1 MTKHAAI
8 LIRVST
14 PDQKKHG
21 TSLPQQKSD
30 LPRLAKSLGYVVIKK
45 HIYDDGGYSGSQL
58 SHSQRPGLGELIKAA
73 ERKEFEVVFVQYVD
87 RFGRTTLEN
96 LITRDK
102 MKKLGIVI
110 HSYFEGRMENDPA
123 GDLLFMFHSWK
134 AEADNEQRK
143 ERSIRGRIAATR
155 NGKHCMG
162 NPSYGYKRDPRGKNL
177 AVIKTLA
184 GWVRKFYQWCA
195 IDRLSL
201 REICRRANQLQVPL
215 PGYKRR
221 KHSVWHRS
229 VIHRMLTNP
238 AYTGKIIFRR
248 YDKSGN
254 ERPKEEWVEL
264 SVPPIVSQKLFEK
277 VQTRLRENKQIASRN
292 TKRTYLYSGVIFCGY
307 CQHRLGS
314 GFQPA
319 RHQGRGTRYYHG
331 LARKTEIGV
340 GLCSHCPQVAEGR
353 LEPVWEAVKNALT
366 DPEYLRGKVTEYLSS
381 DTQVIDRRLAELGQQ
396 ISTVTHQRKKFLGVY
411 LKDPNL
417 DEKEYLRLVNG
428 LDYELHQLTEEKR
441 VVEQRLLNDRE
452 QLALSVQISQ
462 TYDQIRSQV
471 VGSSYETRREII
483 KKVVNKIIVY
493 ERQSE
498 AEIEFHLAPARNQL
512 AMPCFPEHGDDSES
526 ALDPAFASR
535 RSSTTGHKF
544 EWPGIRIKVPILPAR
559 KLANSGS
566 PLIDQRLAA

>member
-14 PDQKKHG
+14 EDQKKHG

-30 LPRLAKSLGYVVIKK
+30 LPRLAKSLGYVVTKK
-45 HIYDDGGYSGSQL
+45 HIYDDGGYSGSRL

-87 RFGRTTLEN
+87 RFGRTYLEN

-134 AEADNEQRK
+134 AEADNEQRR
-143 ERSIRGRIAATR
+143 ERSISGRIGKTR
-155 NGKHCMG
+155 NGEHCMG
-162 NPSYGYKRDPRGKNL
+162 NPPYGLRRDPKSKKL
-177 AVIKTLA
+177 AVVKNRA
-184 GWVRKFYQWCA
+184 EWVMKFYQWCA

-201 REICRRANQLQVPL
+201 REICRRANQLRVPL

-229 VIHRMLTNP
+229 VIHRMLKNP

-248 YDKSGN
+248 YDKNGN
-254 ERPKEEWVEL
+254 ERPKEEWIGL
-264 SVPPIVSQKLFEK
+264 AVPPIVSEELFEK
-277 VQTRLRENKQIASRN
+277 VQNRLRENKELASRN
-292 TKRTYLYSGVIFCGY
+292 TKRTYLYSRVIFCGY

-331 LARKTEIGV
+331 LARKTEIAV

-353 LEPVWEAVKNALT
+353 LEPVWEAIKNALT
-366 DPEYLRGKVTEYLSS
+366 DPEYLRAKVTEYLSS
-381 DTQVIDRRLAELGQQ
+381 DTQEIDRRFAELEQQ

-428 LDYELHQLTEEKR
+428 LDDELRRLTEEKR
-441 VVEQRLLNDRE
+441 VVEQRLLGDRE

-483 KKVVNKIIVY
+483 KKIVNKIIVY
-493 ERQSE
+493 ERQGE

-512 AMPCFPEHGDDSES
+512 AMPCYPEHGDDSKS
-526 ALDPAFASR
+526 APDPAFVSC
-535 RSSTTGHKF
+535 RSSMTGHK
-544 EWPGIRIKVPILPAR
+544 WRSIGVRIKVSVWPAR
-559 KLANSGS
+559 PTS
-566 PLIDQRLAA
+566 PKEPMAA

>member
-14 PDQKKHG
+14 EDQKKHG

-30 LPRLAKSLGYVVIKK
+30 LPQLAKSLGYVVTKK
-45 HIYDDGGYSGSQL
+45 HIYDDGGYSGSRL

-87 RFGRTTLEN
+87 RFGRTYLEN

-134 AEADNEQRK
+134 AEADNEQRR
-143 ERSIRGRIAATR
+143 ERSISGRIGKTR
-155 NGKHCMG
+155 NGEHCMG
-162 NPSYGYKRDPRGKNL
+162 NPPYGLRRDPKSKKL
-177 AVIKTLA
+177 AVVKNRA
-184 GWVRKFYQWCA
+184 EWVMKFYQWCA

-201 REICRRANQLQVPL
+201 REICRRANQLRVPL

-229 VIHRMLTNP
+229 VIHRMLKNP

-248 YDKSGN
+248 YDKNGN
-254 ERPKEEWVEL
+254 ERPKEEWIGL
-264 SVPPIVSQKLFEK
+264 AVPPIVSEELFEK
-277 VQTRLRENKQIASRN
+277 VQNRLRENKELASRN
-292 TKRTYLYSGVIFCGY
+292 TKRTYLYSRVIFCGY

-331 LARKTEIGV
+331 LARKTEIAV
-340 GLCSHCPQVAEGR
+340 GLCSHCPQVAESR
-353 LEPVWEAVKNALT
+353 LEPVWEAIKNALT
-366 DPEYLRGKVTEYLSS
+366 DPEYLRAKVTEYLSS
-381 DTQVIDRRLAELGQQ
+381 DTQEIDRRFAELEQQ

-428 LDYELHQLTEEKR
+428 LDDELRRLTEEKR
-441 VVEQRLLNDRE
+441 VVEQRLLGDRE

-483 KKVVNKIIVY
+483 KKIVNKIIVY
-493 ERQSE
+493 ERQGE

-512 AMPCFPEHGDDSES
+512 AMPCYPEHGDDSKS
-526 ALDPAFASR
+526 APDPAFVSC
-535 RSSTTGHKF
+535 RSSMTGHK
-544 EWPGIRIKVPILPAR
+544 WRSIGVRIKVSVWPAR
-559 KLANSGS
+559 
-566 PLIDQRLAA
+566 

>member
-14 PDQKKHG
+14 EDQKKHG

-30 LPRLAKSLGYVVIKK
+30 LSRLAKSLGYVVAKK

-58 SHSQRPGLGELIKAA
+58 SHSQRPGLGELIKAV
-73 ERKEFEVVFVQYVD
+73 ERNEFEVVFVQYVD

-96 LITRDK
+96 LITRNK
-102 MKKLGIVI
+102 MKKFGIVI

-155 NGKHCMG
+155 INGKHCMG
-162 NPSYGYKRDPRGKNL
+162 NPPYGFKRDPKSKKL
-177 AVIKTLA
+177 AVNKTLA

-195 IDRLSL
+195 IDGLSL
-201 REICRRANQLQVPL
+201 REICRRANQLRVPL

-221 KHSVWHRS
+221 KHTVWHRS

-248 YDKSGN
+248 YDTSGN

-264 SVPPIVSQKLFEK
+264 SVPPIVSEELFER
-277 VQTRLRENKQIASRN
+277 VQNRLRENRELASRN
-292 TKRTYLYSGVIFCGY
+292 TKRTYLYGGVIFCGY

-319 RHQGRGTRYYHG
+319 RHQGRGTKYYHG
-331 LARKTEIGV
+331 PARKTEIAV
-340 GLCSHCPQVAEGR
+340 GLCSHCPQVAESR
-353 LEPVWEAVKNALT
+353 LEPVWEAIKNALT
-366 DPEYLRGKVTEYLSS
+366 DPEYLRAKVTEYLSS
-381 DTQVIDRRLAELGQQ
+381 DTQAIDRRLAELEQQ
-396 ISTVTHQRKKFLGVY
+396 ISTVTHQRKKFLGIY

-417 DEKEYLRLVNG
+417 DEKEYLRLVNR
-428 LDYELHQLTEEKR
+428 LDYELRQLTEEKT
-441 VVEQRLLNDRE
+441 VVEQRLLSDRE

-471 VGSSYETRREII
+471 AGSSYETQREII
-483 KKVVNKIIVY
+483 KKIVNKIIVY
-493 ERQSE
+493 ERQGE
-498 AEIEFHLAPARNQL
+498 AEIEFHLAPERNQL
-512 AMPCFPEHGDDSES
+512 AMPYPEHGDHSKS
-526 ALDPAFASR
+526 ALDPAFVSG
-535 RSSTTGHKF
+535 RSSTTGHK
-544 EWPGIRIKVPILPAR
+544 WRPIGVRVKVPIWPAKEASR
-559 KLANSGS
+559 KE
-566 PLIDQRLAA
+566 PMAA

>member
-14 PDQKKHG
+14 EDQKKHG

-30 LPRLAKSLGYVVIKK
+30 LPKLAKSLGYTVTAA
-45 HIYDDGGYSGSQL
+45 HLYDDGGYSGSQL
-58 SHSQRPGLGELIKAA
+58 SHSERPGLSELIKAA
-73 ERKEFEVVFVQYVD
+73 ERREFEVVFVQYVD

-96 LITRDK
+96 LITRNK
-102 MKKLGIVI
+102 LKKLGIVI

-143 ERSIRGRIAATR
+143 ERSINGRISKTR
-155 NGKHCMG
+155 DGKHCMG
-162 NPSYGYKRDPRGKNL
+162 NPPYGYKRDPKSKKL
-177 AVIKTLA
+177 VVIKTPA
-184 GWVRKFYQWCA
+184 GWIREFYEWCA

-201 REICRRANQLQVPL
+201 REICRRANQLRIPL
-215 PGYKRR
+215 PGYRR

-238 AYTGKIIFRR
+238 GYTGKIIFRR
-248 YDKSGN
+248 YDKNGN

-264 SVPPIVSQKLFEK
+264 PVPPIVSEELFER
-277 VQTRLRENKQIASRN
+277 VQVRLRENKELASRN

-319 RHQGRGTRYYHG
+319 RHRGRGTRYYHG
-331 LARKTEIGV
+331 LARKTEIAV
-340 GLCSHCPQVAEGR
+340 GLCSHCPQVAESR
-353 LEPVWEAVKNALT
+353 LEPVWEAIKNALT
-366 DPEYLRGKVTEYLSS
+366 DPEYLRAKVTEYLSG
-381 DTQVIDRRLAELGQQ
+381 DTQVIDRRLAELEQQ

-428 LDYELHQLTEEKR
+428 LDYELRQITEEKR
-441 VVEQRLLNDRE
+441 VVEQRLLSDRE

-462 TYDQIRSQV
+462 TYDKIRLQV
-471 VGSSYETRREII
+471 VGSSYETQREII
-483 KKVVNKIIVY
+483 KKIVNKVLVY
-493 ERQSE
+493 ERRGE
-498 AEIEFHLAPARNQL
+498 AEIEFHLAPARNL
-512 AMPCFPEHGDDSES
+512 PAMPSNPEHGDDSES
-526 ALDPAFASR
+526 TLDPAFVSR
-535 RSSTTGHKF
+535 HSSTTGHKL
-544 EWPGIRIKVPILPAR
+544 EWPGIRIKVPILPTR
-559 KLANSGS
+559 KLANTSS
-566 PLIDQRLAA
+566 IITDQRLAA